1 MASTDSSAGL
11 TGRGLP
17 LGSSRRY
24 ESKHDGSYAAHAT
37 QSNLRLVKEADGE
50 IVRHDHSLEMALR
63 RQGVDLVE
71 GEQVNFLEDHG
82 FLIESDKTETV
93 IDPHASFTMEY
104 LDMIMTIKSNAWKVL
119 LVPTARLEFRIT
131 EFSWR
136 DIPYFMCVT

>member
-1 MASTDSSAGL
+1 M
-11 TGRGLP
+11 
-17 LGSSRRY
+17 
-24 ESKHDGSYAAHAT
+24 
-37 QSNLRLVKEADGE
+37 
-50 IVRHDHSLEMALR
+50 
-63 RQGVDLVE
+63 
-71 GEQVNFLEDHG
+71 NFLEDHG

-136 DIPYFMCVT
+136 DIPYFMCSWRGLDVDRRARISQLYTPNPHTRDAFFCPLPHTGHVMTIVHVLIGC